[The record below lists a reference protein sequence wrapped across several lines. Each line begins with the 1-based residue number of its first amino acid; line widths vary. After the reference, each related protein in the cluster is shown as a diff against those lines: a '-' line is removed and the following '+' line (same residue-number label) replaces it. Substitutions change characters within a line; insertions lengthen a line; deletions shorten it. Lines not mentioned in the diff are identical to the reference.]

1 VQGVVESRTFPV
13 WVAFCTAVTVA
24 VASGITVDDS
34 VATRVAAGI
43 VGLAIGVALS
53 FALAAVAAGFQG
65 REHVAASPPPA
76 PAPTPVTVVETP
88 AEAPTVVVTDDRRTR
103 LEAQRAA
110 ADPDGDVAAWIA
122 ATQQVIDRVLPGA
135 SGYFAS
141 LGSRPFADDRAR
153 LDAHLARLDTILR
166 DFL

>member
-1 VQGVVESRTFPV
+1 MQGVVESRTFPV

-24 VASGITVDDS
+24 VASGVTVDDS
-34 VATRVAAGI
+34 VATRIVAGL
-43 VGLAIGVALS
+43 VGLAAGVVLS
-53 FALAAVAAGFQG
+53 FALAALPAFLRR
-65 REHVAASPPPA
+65 RERA
-76 PAPTPVTVVETP
+76 PEQAPEPVTIVQAP

-110 ADPDGDVAAWIA
+110 ASPDGDVEAWIA
-122 ATQQVIDRVLPGA
+122 ATQRTIDQVIPGA

-141 LGSRPFADDRAR
+141 LASRPFADERAR
-153 LDAHLARLDTILR
+153 LDAHVARLETILR